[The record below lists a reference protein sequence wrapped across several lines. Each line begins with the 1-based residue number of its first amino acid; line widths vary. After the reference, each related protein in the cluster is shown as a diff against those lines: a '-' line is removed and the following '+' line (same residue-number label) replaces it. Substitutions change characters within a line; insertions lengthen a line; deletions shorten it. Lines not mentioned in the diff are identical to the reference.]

1 MPIPHRLNGPSII
14 MCFFI
19 ANHVIESKS
28 DIKEG
33 TEEEINQ
40 LVGEAYM
47 LRAYVHFLIGKSL
60 LDSPILRRE
69 LWIPNRYR

>member
-1 MPIPHRLNGPSII
+1 ML
-14 MCFFI
+14 FI
-19 ANHVIESKS
+19 ANHVIESRS

-47 LRAYVHFLIGKSL
+47 LRAYVHFLLVNLYGQPYTQPKNW
-60 LDSPILRRE
+60 E
-69 LWIPNRYR
+69 